1 MRFLRP
7 VLLLSYLSL
16 AQTDP
21 RIPGEVRYKSGYI
34 NPVPKPPEFTSAML
48 WGIAIAD
55 TRVPGYRNARVEI
68 AHTQLACR
76 VDGRRIE
83 LNDDAGKIRGG
94 LYSRHPWFATDAHD
108 PIPLA
113 YSTDKKA
120 AVILRVGQRPNRVW
134 HFWSAS
140 PRASLPTSHFE
151 GCTVKP
157 VYEFLV
163 APCCKWEWT
172 TGEIPRS
179 DTVLAATI
187 TKRERVIGTF
197 LQASGRR
204 RCSRTSSEWAKR
216 PPGQGIRGYTTRVGA
231 DALVCP
237 ALANSEASALIRQL
251 RPRPSSL

>member
-1 MRFLRP
+1 MRFAMP
-7 VLLLSYLSL
+7 VLFICALSL
-16 AQTDP
+16 AQSGADVP
-21 RIPGEVRYKSGYI
+21 PEVRFKSAYI
-34 NPVPKPPEFTSAML
+34 NPSPKPANFTSAML

-55 TRVPGYRNARVEI
+55 TRVPGYKNATVEI

-163 APCCKWEWT
+163 APCGKWECT
-172 TGEIPRS
+172 TGAIPRS
-179 DTVLAATI
+179 DTVLAATN
-187 TKRERVIGTF
+187 V
-197 LQASGRR
+197 
-204 RCSRTSSEWAKR
+204 
-216 PPGQGIRGYTTRVGA
+216 
-231 DALVCP
+231 
-237 ALANSEASALIRQL
+237 
-251 RPRPSSL
+251 